1 MYLTFTFWNQQGK
14 ENIHWLVVDSIEGDG
29 LLQGKKDGGKG
40 VTIGDTTMGNGDGAA
55 NAGAAHLL
63 AGEQAL
69 EELLFIQSE
78 TLGGEFT
85 DELDGPLFT
94 RARDRTFGAVP
105 AEKVLNQHHYLLFS
119 FSLCLMS

>member
-63 AGEQAL
+63 AGEQTL

-85 DELDGPLFT
+85 DERDGPLFT

-105 AEKVLNQHHYLLFS
+105 AEKVLN
-119 FSLCLMS
+119 